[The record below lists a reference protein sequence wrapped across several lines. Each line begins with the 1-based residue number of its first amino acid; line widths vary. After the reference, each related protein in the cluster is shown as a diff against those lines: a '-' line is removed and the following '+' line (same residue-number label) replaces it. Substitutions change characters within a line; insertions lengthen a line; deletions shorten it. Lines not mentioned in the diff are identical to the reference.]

1 MDEQL
6 KRELQEALYGALAAI
21 YENSGGKSEKTQQET
36 NIEIV
41 VSGDSL
47 SLIKAISEN
56 DSLDDRITKVASAF
70 EVLNNRLRDFEHLD
84 VAGPGG
90 SFTQFVN
97 FISLLASI
105 PNLDN
110 LKKYSGA
117 TASKVSR
124 FLRTLSQGI
133 ADTDVSNI
141 TDGVKAM
148 MLVQTLAENEW
159 LGKLEAFNSSSAKNA
174 VEGIVDTI
182 SYIVETLNS
191 LDVKSTLR
199 AMPDIASIVDF
210 INTFT
215 DPQWID
221 KLEKATDKLNKRANR
236 EAIKNFLVAVAGI
249 FDDPKIKDVFFK
261 DPKETIDGQGIY
273 GLIGL
278 LNWFTQDKFFS
289 KIMKANL
296 AVRLGG
302 ASAIKKFFNE
312 VGSIFLSDYVTSM
325 TKEKTDAMQQ
335 IFKMLDMVSSFG
347 FLVKISIAEEVLS
360 YNVGKNIARF
370 FNGFV
375 ENLTKI
381 ELRDFKKAID
391 VLDSTNELIS
401 TLTKSFLAIAA
412 VSLLIAYTRPI
423 TTILTIGAIVGME
436 IILIKSI
443 LSSLKD
449 FNSKNAI
456 ESMKAFD
463 ALIKSITMSMLSVVV
478 AAVAIKVI
486 GEKPIIEALAL
497 FAVVTVALLGTAWLL
512 SKSDKLIKQG
522 KEGAEGLAILVGAI
536 GITMVLV
543 ALTGII
549 AKSIDVDN
557 LIWVGVIALAVIGI
571 SVLIASF
578 WKHQGK
584 DSMMGLVGLAAL
596 VIGLGLNLMLIA
608 ATARML
614 GEVKASDWE
623 ILKGI
628 VLAEVVLFGAIGLAS
643 KTELIGTQA
652 IKGVVELI
660 ALMTG
665 LSLNLML
672 LTATALLLKQVSAKE
687 LEKLAALIAGELAV
701 AGILI
706 GAANSKIL
714 DGPGVKTKLAILEI
728 LLLGLSVN
736 ALLASEA
743 ARNVKGVTGDDLWK
757 LTGILGIEIVI
768 LGILAGIGYA
778 VGTVSWSIGIL
789 EVLLAGLLGI
799 SWLTIQVAKAA
810 RSVTI
815 EDVEHVGNILGKL
828 GWIAT
833 VFAGLS
839 TVFSLAS
846 GFIAIGELVIGGMIL
861 IVSKAISLIDKSV
874 EAIKRYKESGI
885 NMSVDGKSLIEDM
898 GGFISAMAK
907 TFGNPILNVWY
918 AAVAATMTAALMPM
932 LLSVSTF
939 IDVVSKVAKMSI
951 IVGYDEHGKPIYER
965 VEPTVFG
972 EAATKVGEGFKTFID
987 KMSESFTVANVTSMI
1002 LMALI
1007 GDTLSP
1013 IMSSVGS
1020 YVDAV
1025 LKLATSTYVSG
1036 YDENGKAIY
1045 EHTDPAMFGTAAEVI
1060 SANFKTFLETLIK
1073 EANNLSFWSDG
1084 SIEAIGKSM
1093 KPAMEGVSAFADAIL
1108 KLATGQYITGYD
1120 SNGKPEYERASKE
1133 DYEKAAEVLTKN
1145 FSTFLESLVDEAN
1158 ELSYWSDDSIEAI
1171 GGSIKPVMEGISA
1184 FVDSILKVAGG
1195 TYIKEYDMNGNPVMA
1210 KITSDMFSVAARQ
1223 VIGWFRP
1230 FMISLVAESNKLKD
1244 DQQRSLKA
1252 LSESIEPLMKG
1263 VSSFTDSIL
1272 KLATGTYIKGYDNN
1286 GKPIYEHI
1294 TSDDYDKAAKT
1305 LTSSMSTFMSTLTKA
1320 LQGELSEKASKVMSQ
1335 LTKGGLKDMMDA
1347 LAKFTKILSSNQFAI
1362 IGYDKDGKP
1371 IYEMKDG
1378 KPVLMSSYYKSIAE
1392 NIATAFGT
1400 FVTTLDS
1407 QLKGKDELV
1416 KSVSATVK
1424 NIKSVFDPLNKFVN
1438 SMKTYSEAIKNLQD
1452 SGIGLSITQLAEQ
1465 AGTDINTFLVGLYG
1479 EDGTKL
1485 EVWSSKVATID
1496 AARQAV
1502 DKAVATVLLLKKLVG
1517 LNIDEVNENID
1528 KFHTALDKLL
1538 RTDFAT
1544 KTDLFSESVNRFKTI
1559 MEDLKGTTYGLTSI
1573 SFLIEE
1579 SVKQYLNGTNV
1590 TVSNIVTS
1598 LARLDLKLKGTK
1610 NQVAIFRNEFIET
1623 VDKIEAK
1630 LKKNEG
1636 ERNRMLKDLTSHLDN
1651 IGKKLKTISSGLQE
1665 INSSSMDKVEELARV
1680 FAEMQQQQIQMM
1692 VEYVNANK
1700 PEGTI
1705 EQPVQQPVQ
1714 TNNNIGINS
1723 QDSGYD
1729 NYFGPAFQFEI
1740 KDATHGALRGIMR
1753 RMT

>member
-56 DSLDDRITKVASAF
+56 DALDDRITKVASSF
-70 EVLNNRLRDFEHLD
+70 EMLNGQLKEFNKLEVF
-84 VAGPGG
+84 GPQG
-90 SFTQFVN
+90 SFTNFVS

-105 PNLDN
+105 PNLNN
-110 LKKYSGA
+110 LQKLTKEKG
-117 TASKVSR
+117 
-124 FLRTLSQGI
+124 QNI
-133 ADTDVSNI
+133 ADFLMALSLVFKEIEDINIEKKIPDVTKLLAFVNIVTD
-141 TDGVKAM
+141 K
-148 MLVQTLAENEW
+148 EW
-159 LGKLEAFNSSSAKNA
+159 LDKIEKGTERLGRPGA
-174 VEGIVDTI
+174 VKI
-182 SYIVETLNS
+182 
-191 LDVKSTLR
+191 LR
-199 AMPDIASIVDF
+199 DFFRKIA
-210 INTFT
+210 
-215 DPQWID
+215 Q
-221 KLEKATDKLNKRANR
+221 
-236 EAIKNFLVAVAGI
+236 I
-249 FDDPKIKDVFFK
+249 FDDETIKKVFFK
-261 DPKETIDGQGIY
+261 DPGNEISGQGIY

-302 ASAIKKFFNE
+302 ASTIKKFFNE
-312 VGSIFLSDYVTSM
+312 VGSIYLSDYVTSM
-325 TKEKTDAMQQ
+325 TKEKADAMQQ
-335 IFKMLDMVSSFG
+335 IIRMIDMVSSFG
-347 FLVKISIAEEVLS
+347 FLIKISLADKVLS
-360 YNVGKNIARF
+360 YNVGKNIASF

-375 ENLTKI
+375 ENLSKVRM
-381 ELRDFKKAID
+381 RDFKKAID
-391 VLDSTNELIS
+391 VLNSTNELIS

-443 LSSLKD
+443 LASLKD

-478 AAVAIKVI
+478 AAVAIKLI

-549 AKSIDVDN
+549 AKSIDVEN
-557 LIWVGVIALAVIGI
+557 LIWVGVIVLAVIGI

-614 GEVKASDWE
+614 GEVKASDWG
-623 ILKGI
+623 ILMGI
-628 VLAEVVLFGAIGLAS
+628 VLAEVILFGAIGLAS
-643 KTELIGTQA
+643 KTGLIGTQA

-665 LSLNLML
+665 LSLNLL
-672 LTATALLLKQVSAKE
+672 ILTATALLARNVTKE
-687 LEKLAALIAGELAV
+687 DLGILAALIAGELAV
-701 AGILI
+701 GYVLLRT
-706 GAANSKIL
+706 ANSKLL
-714 DGPGVKTKLAILEI
+714 DKPLVKEKLALLEL

-736 ALLASEA
+736 ALIATEAAKNAKQVDLEDLGKLALILVGEIGFMALLATIGSLAS
-743 ARNVKGVTGDDLWK
+743 
-757 LTGILGIEIVI
+757 
-768 LGILAGIGYA
+768 
-778 VGTVSWSIGIL
+778 TVSWSIGIL

-839 TVFSLAS
+839 TVFGLVSPL
-846 GFIAIGELVIGGMIL
+846 IAVGEVLIGGMIL
-861 IVSKAISLIDKSV
+861 IVSKSISLIDKSV

-885 NMSVDGKSLIEDM
+885 NMSVDGKALIEDM
-898 GGFISAMAK
+898 GGFIGAMAK

-987 KMSESFTVANVTSMI
+987 KMSETFKVANVTSMI

-1025 LKLATSTYVSG
+1025 LKLATSTYVKD
-1036 YDENGKAIY
+1036 YDENGKPIY
-1045 EHTDPAMFGTAAEVI
+1045 EHTDPAMFAEAAIVV
-1060 SANFKTFLETLIK
+1060 STNFKTFLEALIK
-1073 EANNLSFWSDG
+1073 EANNLSWWKTG
-1084 SIEAIGKSM
+1084 ALESIGNSM

-1120 SNGKPEYERASKE
+1120 SNGKPEYGRASKE
-1133 DYEKAAEVLTKN
+1133 DYEKAAEVLTEN
-1145 FSTFLESLVDEAN
+1145 FSTFLKTLVDEAN
-1158 ELSYWSDDSIEAI
+1158 NLSFWSDDSIEAI
-1171 GGSIKPVMEGISA
+1171 GDSIKPVMEGISA

-1244 DQQRSLKA
+1244 DQQRALKA

-1272 KLATGTYIKGYDNN
+1272 KLATGTYIKSYDNN

-1294 TSDDYDKAAKT
+1294 TADDYDKAAKT
-1305 LTSSMSTFMSTLTKA
+1305 LTSSMSTFMNTLTES
-1320 LQGELSEKASKVMSQ
+1320 LQGELSEKASKVMTQ

-1347 LAKFTKILSSNQFAI
+1347 LAKFTKVLSSNQFAI

-1371 IYEMKDG
+1371 IYEKMEDG

-1538 RTDFAT
+1538 ITDFAT
-1544 KTDLFSESVNRFKTI
+1544 KTDLFSESVNRFKII

-1579 SVKQYLNGTNV
+1579 SVKKYLNGTNV

-1598 LARLDLKLKGTK
+1598 LTRLDLKLKGTK

-1623 VDKIEAK
+1623 VDKIESK

-1700 PEGTI
+1700 PEGTT

-1729 NYFGPAFQFEI
+1729 NYFGPAFQFEV
-1740 KDATHGALRGIMR
+1740 KEATPGLLRGMMR